1 MSSGG
6 ASHRA
11 KAHSISGWTDFDL
24 NQRRKQQG
32 AADNHDSNPYPS
44 LSALTAPRKNESL
57 LAKPFSSVL
66 APSIA
71 FPSLKDVK
79 SSNFPAT
86 TSTAETAAT
95 AKLAYGK
102 LKDHHPWT
110 DESLIQDVLAGVNDN
125 VDEALS
131 LLEAM
136 VITDHHQVD
145 KKEEVESS
153 CNNFDSAAGNHK
165 QSVDEGSSLQLLDI
179 IKSLPVE
186 PEPEWGEDDVYL
198 IYRKDAIRMMRSASR
213 HSKSA
218 NDAYLR
224 GDHAAAHH
232 FSVKAQQE
240 WAAAERLNA
249 KAAKE
254 ILDLRN
260 CKSDPWT
267 LDLHG
272 LHAAEA
278 VKALHEHLMT
288 VETLLS
294 PHCLEAHP
302 GILKKSSVSVAA
314 SAQSSVQLEMEK
326 FGRRHPTSRQRITLL
341 QVITGKGNHSR
352 GSAALPSAVRNFL
365 SEKGYSFD
373 ETRPGVIMVRPKFRL
388 R

>member
-6 ASHRA
+6 AGHRA
-11 KAHSISGWTDFDL
+11 KAHSISGWTAFDL

-32 AADNHDSNPYPS
+32 AADNHDPNPYPS
-44 LSALTAPRKNESL
+44 LPALTPPRKNESL
-57 LAKPFSSVL
+57 LDKPFSSVL
-66 APSIA
+66 VPSIA

-86 TSTAETAAT
+86 TSTAETVGT
-95 AKLAYGK
+95 AKAYGK
-102 LKDHHPWT
+102 LKDHHPWA

-125 VDEALS
+125 VDEALY

-136 VITDHHQVD
+136 VITDHQVD
-145 KKEEVESS
+145 KKEEVGSS
-153 CNNFDSAAGNHK
+153 CNNFDSSAGNHK
-165 QSVDEGSSLQLLDI
+165 QLMDEGSSLQLLDI
-179 IKSLPVE
+179 IKSLPIE

-218 NDAYLR
+218 NDAYIR

-232 FSVKAQQE
+232 LSLKAQQE
-240 WAAAERLNA
+240 WAAAERLNS

-254 ILDLRN
+254 ILDERN
-260 CKSDPWT
+260 CKNDPWT

-278 VKALHEHLMT
+278 VKALHEHLMS
-288 VETLLS
+288 VESLLS
-294 PHCLEAHP
+294 LNGLAAQQ
-302 GILKKSSVSVAA
+302 GILNKSSMSVAA
-314 SAQSSVQLEMEK
+314 SAQSS
-326 FGRRHPTSRQRITLL
+326 GQRITLL

-352 GSAALPSAVRNFL
+352 GSAALPSAIRNFL
-365 SEKGYSFD
+365 SEKGYNFD

>member
-6 ASHRA
+6 AGNRA
-11 KAHSISGWTDFDL
+11 KAQSISGWTDFDL

-57 LAKPFSSVL
+57 LDKPFSSVL

-86 TSTAETAAT
+86 AAT

-102 LKDHHPWT
+102 LKDHHPWA

-136 VITDHHQVD
+136 VVTDHHQVD
-145 KKEEVESS
+145 KKEVEASYNS
-153 CNNFDSAAGNHK
+153 FDSSAGNHR

-186 PEPEWGEDDVYL
+186 PEPEWGEDDIYL
-198 IYRKDAIRMMRSASR
+198 IHRKDAIRMMRSASR

-218 NDAYLR
+218 NDAYIR

-240 WAAAERLNA
+240 WAAAEMFNA
-249 KAAKE
+249 NAAKE

-260 CKSDPWT
+260 CKNDPWS

-278 VKALHEHLMT
+278 VKALHEHLMS
-288 VETLLS
+288 VESLLS
-294 PHCLEAHP
+294 QQ
-302 GILKKSSVSVAA
+302 GMLKESSVSVAA
-314 SAQSSVQLEMEK
+314 SAQLSGQLEMEK

-352 GSAALPSAVRNFL
+352 GSAALPSAIRNFL
-365 SEKGYSFD
+365 SEKGYNFD